1 MLPPM
6 HIVAVLSE
14 KGGAGKTTTAIHLAV
29 AATLAG
35 LDTVIIDLDP
45 QASAADWAD
54 RRGHSP
60 EASAIPPARLV
71 KLLGDL
77 RTNGVELVLID
88 TGRDS
93 NNAGYTAAQ
102 AADLVL
108 IPCRPGGF
116 DFRALGRT
124 IDLCRL
130 AGKRPHIVL
139 NAMRPG
145 ANRAEVEAREALAAY
160 ECHIAPVTLHDRA
173 AYRHASIADK
183 TAQETEPGSAAALE
197 IGQLYRWLW
206 QQLMLSPTQQ
216 PDKKAI

>member
-1 MLPPM
+1 M
-6 HIVAVLSE
+6 HVVAVLSE

-29 AATLAG
+29 AAKLAG
-35 LDTVIIDLDP
+35 QDAVIIDLDP

-54 RRGHSP
+54 RRGSSP
-60 EASAIPPARLV
+60 EAVAIPPARLG

-77 RTNGVELVLID
+77 KANGVHLVLID

-102 AADLVL
+102 AADLVI

-124 IDLCRL
+124 VDLCRL
-130 AGKRPHIVL
+130 AGKPPRIVL

-145 ANRAEVEAREALAAY
+145 ATRAEADTREALGAY
-160 ECHIAPVTLHDRA
+160 GCEVSPVVIHDRA
-173 AYRHASIADK
+173 SYRTASITNT
-183 TAQETEPGSAAALE
+183 TAQETEPTSAAAHE
-197 IGQLYRWLW
+197 TGQLYKWVL
-206 QQLMLSPTQQ
+206 QQLTLSPTQQ
-216 PDKKAI
+216 TDEVAI

>member
-1 MLPPM
+1 M

-29 AATLAG
+29 AAKKAG
-35 LDTVIIDLDP
+35 QDAVIIDLDP

-54 RRGHSP
+54 RRGESP
-60 EASAIPPARLV
+60 EAVAIPPARLT
-71 KLLGDL
+71 KLLADL
-77 RTNGVELVLID
+77 KGNGVQFVVID

-102 AADLVL
+102 AADLVP

-124 IDLCRL
+124 TDLCRL
-130 AGKRPHIVL
+130 AGKQPYVLL

-145 ANRAEVEAREALAAY
+145 ATRAEADAREALAAY
-160 ECHIAPVTLHDRA
+160 PCELAPCVIHERV
-173 AYRHASIADK
+173 AYRNASIANQ
-183 TAQETEPGSAAALE
+183 TAQEIEPDSQTAEE
-197 IGQLYRWLW
+197 ISRLYNWLSRQLT
-206 QQLMLSPTQQ
+206 LSTTQQ
-216 PDKKAI
+216 AYEVTT